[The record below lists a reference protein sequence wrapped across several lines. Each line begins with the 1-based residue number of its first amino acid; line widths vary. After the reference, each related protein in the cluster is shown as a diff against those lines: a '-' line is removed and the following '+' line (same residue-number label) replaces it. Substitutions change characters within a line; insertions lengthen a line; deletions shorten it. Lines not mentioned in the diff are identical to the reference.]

1 MAIYVLFEGIGG
13 QSGLAEPFG
22 SDWCKVDSLS
32 WGVDRV
38 PSGTARPGAPEV
50 RPAAATLR
58 NVNLRKPADGA
69 SSEIFRKALAGT
81 PLGAV
86 ALAITDG
93 AGNKTVRAL
102 KLDNAVIASV
112 ELVGDGSSAGQEQLV
127 LAYSKIALAVLLPTG
142 LQLATW
148 DIAANKPWADAARAF
163 TVDTRWGIKVKLSAG

>member
-38 PSGTARPGAPEV
+38 LPSAGRPGAQEV
-50 RPAAATLR
+50 RPSAATLR

-69 SSEIFRKALAGT
+69 SSELFRKALAGT
-81 PLGAV
+81 AIGAV
-86 ALAITDG
+86 VLAITDG
-93 AGNKTVRAL
+93 TSNKTVRAL

-112 ELVGDGSSAGQEQLV
+112 ELVGDGSSAMQEQLV

-148 DIAANKPWADAARAF
+148 DITANKPWGDAARAF
-163 TVDTRWGIKVKLSAG
+163 AVDTRWGIRVKL